1 MPIVTSKAPPS
12 APKGA
17 VAIAAV
23 LAVVL
28 AAGAVLAAAVYASAE
43 ERAPIKVGILHSRSG
58 AMAISENSMV
68 DAELLA
74 IDEINAQGGLL
85 GRKIQPVIADGKSD
99 WPTFA
104 KEAERLITQE
114 KVSVIFGCWTSASRK
129 TVAPVIEKYG
139 QLMVYPMAYEGLEQS
154 PNIIYTG
161 AAPNQQVIPAIK
173 WSLDHIGRKFYLIG
187 SDYVWPRSINEIMKD
202 TIRAL
207 GAELVGEDYIFFGS
221 SNVSKAVERIKA
233 AQPDVVLSSVVG
245 DSNKAFYRALTDAG
259 LTAQRLPVVSVS
271 IGEEELRSL
280 PIESLQGHYSAW
292 SYFEAVRTPENE
304 RFIRAFRSKYGENRV
319 TGDVIAT
326 SYFSVRLWAKA
337 VQEAQTLDVER
348 VRRTML
354 TETLDAPEGLVS
366 VDPYTQHSW
375 RSFSVGKIRPDGG
388 IELVWTVDHPIR
400 PVPYPPSRTK
410 AEWEAFLAAMYD
422 GWGGRWANPTEA
434 Q

>member
-1 MPIVTSKAPPS
+1 V
-12 APKGA
+12 
-17 VAIAAV
+17 
-23 LAVVL
+23 
-28 AAGAVLAAAVYASAE
+28 
-43 ERAPIKVGILHSRSG
+43 KVGILHSRTG

-74 IDEINAQGGLL
+74 IDEINAKGGLL
-85 GRKIQPVIADGKSD
+85 GRKVEPIIADGKSD

-104 KEAERLITQE
+104 KEAERLITAE
-114 KVSVIFGCWTSASRK
+114 NVSVIFGCWTSASRK

-154 PNIIYTG
+154 PNIVYTG

-173 WSLDHIGRKFYLIG
+173 WSLDHIGRRFYLIG
-187 SDYVWPRSINEIMKD
+187 SDYVWPHSINEIMKD

-221 SNVSKAVERIKA
+221 ANVSRAVERIKA

-245 DSNKAFYRALTDAG
+245 DSNKAFYQALSDAG
-259 LTAQRLPVVSVS
+259 LPAQKLPVVSVS

-280 PIESLQGHYSAW
+280 PIANLQGHYSAW
-292 SYFEAVRTPENE
+292 SYFEAIRTPEND
-304 RFIRAFRSKYGENRV
+304 RFLNAFRAKYGADRV
-319 TGDVIAT
+319 AGDVIAT

-337 VQEAQTLDVER
+337 VQEAQSFDVQR

-366 VDPYTQHSW
+366 IDPYTQHAW
-375 RSFSVGKIRPDGG
+375 RSFSVGKIQPDGR
-388 IELVWTVDHPIR
+388 IALVWTIDHPIR
-400 PVPYPPSRTK
+400 PVPYPPTRTK
-410 AEWEAFLAAMYD
+410 AEWNQFLAAMYA
-422 GWGGRWANPTEA
+422 GWGDRWANPTETN
-434 Q
+434 

>member
-1 MPIVTSKAPPS
+1 MDLKASYS
-12 APKGA
+12 ASIGVIA
-17 VAIAAV
+17 VACAALFAAV
-23 LAVVL
+23 AF
-28 AAGAVLAAAVYASAE
+28 SSTRE
-43 ERAPIKVGILHSRSG
+43 SAPIKVGILHSRSG
-58 AMAISENSMV
+58 PMAISENSMV

-74 IDEINAQGGLL
+74 IDEINAKGGLL
-85 GRKIQPVIADGKSD
+85 GRKIETVIADGKSD

-114 KVSVIFGCWTSASRK
+114 NVSVIFGCWTSASRK

-154 PNIIYTG
+154 ANIIYTG

-173 WSLDHIGRKFYLIG
+173 WSLDHIGRRFYLIG

-221 SNVSKAVERIKA
+221 SNVSRAVEKIKT

-245 DSNKAFYRALTDAG
+245 DSNKAFYQALTDAG
-259 LTAQRLPVVSVS
+259 LSAGKLPVVSVS

-280 PIESLQGHYSAW
+280 PIDNLQGHYSAW
-292 SYFEAVRTPENE
+292 SYFAAIKTPENE
-304 RFIRAFRSKYGENRV
+304 RFIRNFRAKYGEDRV
-319 TGDVIAT
+319 TSDVIAT

-337 VQEAQTLDVER
+337 VQEVQSLDVQR
-348 VRRTML
+348 VKRTML

-366 VDPYTQHSW
+366 VDPYTQHAW
-375 RSFSVGKIRPDGG
+375 RSFSVGKIRPDGQ

-410 AEWEAFLAAMYD
+410 AEWENFLTAMYNR
-422 GWGGRWANPTEA
+422 WGGKWANPVEA
-434 Q
+434 D